1 MISPFVVLL
10 AAIGIE
16 VGATTALP
24 RTRGF
29 HDLFWSVLVL
39 GGYALS
45 IWLLAIV
52 VKQMSV
58 SVAYAVWSGLG
69 TAAIAGVSVFAFG
82 ERLDL
87 VKVTALVLIIVGVVV
102 LNLHTVS
109 PAHGQSGRPSGEPL
123 TSRQGDRAVQV
134 SAQVSAVPA
143 AASRSAR
150 VPAGSAHAA

>member
-29 HDLFWSVLVL
+29 HDLFWSALVL
-39 GGYALS
+39 GGYAVS
-45 IWLLAIV
+45 IWLLALV
-52 VKQMSV
+52 VRHMSV
-58 SVAYAVWSGLG
+58 SVAYALWSGLG
-69 TAAIAGVSVFAFG
+69 TAAIAGVGVFAFG

-109 PAHGQSGRPSGEPL
+109 PSHHGSGAR
-123 TSRQGDRAVQV
+123 TADRTQEL
-134 SAQVSAVPA
+134 SAGRV
-143 AASRSAR
+143 AASLSEP
-150 VPAGSAHAA
+150 VPAGSGRAA

>member
-29 HDLFWSVLVL
+29 HDLFWSALVL

-45 IWLLAIV
+45 IWLLAV
-52 VKQMSV
+52 VVRHMSV
-58 SVAYAVWSGLG
+58 SVAYALWSGLG
-69 TAAIAGVSVFAFG
+69 TAAIAGVGVFAFG

-87 VKVTALVLIIVGVVV
+87 VKVTALALIIVGVVV

-109 PAHGQSGRPSGEPL
+109 PRHHESGAR
-123 TSRQGDRAVQV
+123 
-134 SAQVSAVPA
+134 SADSTPELSAGRA
-143 AASRSAR
+143 AASRPEP
-150 VPAGSAHAA
+150 VPAGSGHAA